1 MLLLV
6 SSAGV
11 SGSPPG
17 AGGSLPE
24 PHRVHGA
31 PHDLCGLLH
40 TSNCGQLFV
49 TLKTL
54 PSSLRPVLTRL
65 WPVLV
70 LVSLGEFQ
78 PEDQPR
84 DPIWYLRNVPE

>member
-1 MLLLV
+1 M

-54 PSSLRPVLTRL
+54 PKASKNFREVVHQPHREANIEETILIDLQGLLCNLVDLRAPQV
-65 WPVLV
+65 
-70 LVSLGEFQ
+70 
-78 PEDQPR
+78 
-84 DPIWYLRNVPE
+84 